1 MSISSP
7 QKPDACFWT
16 IIPAGGSGTRFSSQ
30 QNKLAAPLA
39 SKPVIWHSIS
49 AFLNHPWISGVIV
62 LASESNCAEY
72 QSFFKEDSRLLWGV
86 GGHDRRAS
94 VWNGLLQVPS
104 EATHVLIHDAARPL
118 VSKALIEDVI
128 LAACS
133 EANVGAI
140 AAFSITDTLKKE
152 DISSAGCIEK
162 TIDRKVLW
170 GAQTPQAFKADVLKQ
185 AHQAVPHHLPVTDDA
200 QLIELA
206 SLGYVQLCASTSQN
220 LKITTESD
228 LLLAQALWNLTDRV
242 GL

>member
-7 QKPDACFWT
+7 QKPQGCFWA
-16 IIPAGGSGTRFSSQ
+16 IIPAGGSGTRFSNSH
-30 QNKLAAPLA
+30 NKLAASLA
-39 SKPVIWHSIS
+39 SKPVIWHSIN

-62 LASESNCAEY
+62 LASESNWDEY
-72 QSFFKEDSRLLWGV
+72 QSFYEEEDNRLIWGA

-94 VWNGLLQVPS
+94 VWNGLLQVPP

-133 EANVGAI
+133 ETNVGAI
-140 AAFSITDTLKKE
+140 AAFPITDTLKKE
-152 DISSAGCIEK
+152 DISSDGCIEK

-170 GAQTPQAFKADVLKQ
+170 GAQTPQAFKADILKQ

-206 SLGYVQLCASTSQN
+206 SLGHVQLCASTSQN
-220 LKITTESD
+220 LKITTEYD
-228 LLLAQALWNLTDRV
+228 LLLAQAIWNLRESE
-242 GL
+242 